1 MIRMRI
7 SVLASFFV
15 LGGCMRAEEAPMFE
29 AEMAKSEVSA
39 VAAAPSAEP
48 SPAPPGLMASGSGGR
63 AFDRAAKPK
72 KRGRPKGAESDGEA
86 GDMPADDGV
95 RPGSAPKPKRMVH
108 YNGFLKLRVSNPT
121 ETLQQAT
128 EIADAAGGYVES
140 LSSTTVTLRV
150 PVAKFREIYTKLA
163 KIGDVLSRSMTAH
176 DVTDAFVAMDLRV
189 KTLRASRDRLITLLA
204 RAKKTREK
212 LHLLREIQRLTE
224 EIDQLEMHLGT
235 LVSLAALSRL
245 TVEAVP
251 HQLQV
256 RGSVT
261 EPIAAFR
268 WIHGLSPFARDIAF
282 HGDKLELA
290 VPKGMVEL
298 SDRAFWIAE
307 SADGAVIW
315 ASEQENLPA
324 GSSEYWINAIKTRLG
339 PEFGEAN
346 ISKIGGFQVLRMVDQ
361 SEKAYRYVVAAR
373 VAGDVLELIEV
384 YYPSGDHEKR
394 YGAAV
399 KSVIE
404 GGAK

>member
-1 MIRMRI
+1 MIRKLKITLMAALFA
-7 SVLASFFV
+7 LA
-15 LGGCMRAEEAPMFE
+15 GCMMSGDEAPMFE
-29 AEMAKSEVSA
+29 AEMAKSEV
-39 VAAAPSAEP
+39 AAMPSAEP
-48 SPAPPGLMASGSGGR
+48 SAAPPAAMALGSGRGR
-63 AFDRAAKPK
+63 AKPK
-72 KRGRPKGAESDGEA
+72 RAARKGAFDASESDGEA
-86 GDMPADDGV
+86 GGMPSDDATA
-95 RPGSAPKPKRMVH
+95 RPESAPRPKRMVH

-140 LSSTTVTLRV
+140 LSSTSVTLRV
-150 PVAKFREIYTKLA
+150 PVARFREIYTKLA

-189 KTLRASRDRLITLLA
+189 KTLRASRDRLIALLA

-224 EIDQLEMHLGT
+224 EIDQLEMHLNT
-235 LVSLAALSRL
+235 LASLAELSRL

-251 HQLQV
+251 HQIQV
-256 RGSVT
+256 RGSVS

-298 SDRAFWIAE
+298 SDREFFIAE

-324 GSSEYWINAIKTRLG
+324 GTSEYWIHAIKERLG
-339 PEFGEAN
+339 PEFGEAK
-346 ISKIGGFQVLRMVDQ
+346 ISKMGGFQVLRMVDQ
-361 SEKAYRYVVAAR
+361 SEKAYRYLVAAR
-373 VAGDVLELIEV
+373 VAGDVLEIIEV
-384 YYPSGDHEKR
+384 YYPSEDHEKR